1 MQYFQHVSRLGNLVR
16 AYGFDLLI
24 VLLAIAAM
32 LQLVFREDAEGA
44 PSTTLWFC
52 VPAAALMALPLV
64 ARRQFPFAAAA
75 AFWLIAVGVS
85 FVDGRLVPF
94 LFTIF
99 VVGMAASFLLGSLR
113 DARDAWMGLVI
124 VLGGAAIVLY
134 NLPTHSIGQL
144 VFYPLLFGVCW
155 LAGFALHERAE
166 QAEAAEARAT
176 QAEREREVG
185 RAHRRRRGARAH
197 CSRAP
202 RRRRAR
208 GQRHGA
214 PGRRRPAQA
223 A

>member
-1 MQYFQHVSRLGNLVR
+1 VQYLQHVSRLGNLVR

-64 ARRQFPFAAAA
+64 ARRKFPFAAAA
-75 AFWLIAVGVS
+75 AFWLIALGVS

-124 VLGGAAIVLY
+124 VSAVPRSFSGP
-134 NLPTHSIGQL
+134 PTHRRAARL
-144 VFYPLLFGVCW
+144 PPPVRVCW
-155 LAGFALHERAE
+155 LAACFA
-166 QAEAAEARAT
+166 
-176 QAEREREVG
+176 
-185 RAHRRRRGARAH
+185 
-197 CSRAP
+197 
-202 RRRRAR
+202 
-208 GQRHGA
+208 
-214 PGRRRPAQA
+214 
-223 A
+223 